1 MTEFSGSAASQADFI
16 WKNAEDLWGD
26 FKHTD
31 FGKIILP
38 FTLLRRL
45 ECALGSTREA
55 VRDAYNSFK
64 DQELELDPILRSTSG
79 YPFYNTSE
87 YSLASLGSSKTHR
100 NLEDYIT
107 LFSDN
112 ARAIFEEFEFTNTIV
127 RLEKAGLLYKICKNF
142 AGIDLH
148 PDVVP
153 DRVMSNIYE
162 HLIRRFGAEVNEG
175 AEDFMTPRDV
185 VHLATAL
192 LLDPDD
198 ALFEENPGL
207 IRTLYDPTCGT
218 GGFLTDAMNHVSE
231 YGSHYKI
238 PPVLVPHGQEL
249 EPETHAVCV
258 AGMLIRRL
266 ESDPGR
272 DLSKNIKQGSTL
284 SNDHFHDERFHYCLS
299 NPPFGKDWSKDKDA
313 VENENKLKALG
324 RFEPGLPRIND
335 GSMLFLMHLAS

>member
-1 MTEFSGSAASQADFI
+1 MNEFTGSAASQADFI

-45 ECALGSTREA
+45 ECALEPTREA
-55 VRDAYNSFK
+55 VREAHDAFK
-64 DQELELDPILRSTSG
+64 DADVELDTILRSTAE

-87 YSLASLGSSKTHR
+87 YSLGTLGSTKTRR
-100 NLEDYIT
+100 NLEDYIA

-112 ARAIFEEFEFTNTIV
+112 ARAIFEEFEFGNTVI
-127 RLEKAGLLYKICKNF
+127 RLEKAGLLYKICQNF
-142 AGIDLH
+142 AKIDLH

-175 AEDFMTPRDV
+175 AEDFMTPRDI

-198 ALFEENPGL
+198 ALFEASPGL
-207 IRTLYDPTCGT
+207 IRT
-218 GGFLTDAMNHVSE
+218 
-231 YGSHYKI
+231 
-238 PPVLVPHGQEL
+238 
-249 EPETHAVCV
+249 
-258 AGMLIRRL
+258 
-266 ESDPGR
+266 
-272 DLSKNIKQGSTL
+272 
-284 SNDHFHDERFHYCLS
+284 
-299 NPPFGKDWSKDKDA
+299 
-313 VENENKLKALG
+313 
-324 RFEPGLPRIND
+324 
-335 GSMLFLMHLAS
+335 